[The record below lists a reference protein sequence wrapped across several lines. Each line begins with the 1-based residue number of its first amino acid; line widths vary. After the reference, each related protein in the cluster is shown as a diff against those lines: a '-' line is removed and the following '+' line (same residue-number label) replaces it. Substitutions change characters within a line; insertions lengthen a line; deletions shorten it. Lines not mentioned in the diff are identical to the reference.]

1 MFCVSSYLCLCYCN
15 KMTVWSII
23 IILTVASVGSEVMAQ
38 EKVCSSFCTTL
49 GMLESSP
56 GKSCDDI
63 YQNNKASRGVSRLY
77 WVTTVSGTHQ
87 VYCNMELQCGGHKG
101 GWTRIAQFDTS
112 QGDSCPPECTL
123 ITTPGD
129 NPKNVCRS
137 GDTNECHST
146 IFTTYNISFYK
157 ICGQVRGYQKGNT
170 NAFDSSVESI
180 DDHYVDGVSVT
191 LGNPRK
197 HVWTYAIGISDSGSS
212 TTAHYCPCAATRGS
226 NPPLFVGDHYYCESG
241 DTGGDT
247 ASAYYT
253 TDPVWDGLDCSISV
267 DCCANPDMPWF
278 LRQFAKAQETFIE
291 ARICRNENFSN
302 EGTLVESMELYIQ

>member
-1 MFCVSSYLCLCYCN
+1 
-15 KMTVWSII
+15 MTIWSII
-23 IILTVASVGSEVMAQ
+23 IIFTIASTGSMVMAQ
-38 EKVCSSFCTTL
+38 EKVCSSFCTAL
-49 GMLESSP
+49 GMLESTP

-63 YQNNKASRGVSRLY
+63 YQTNKASRGVSGLY
-77 WVTTVSGTHQ
+77 WVRTVSGTHQ

-101 GWTRIAQFDTS
+101 GWTRVAQFDTS
-112 QGDSCPPECTL
+112 QGDSCPPEWRL

-180 DDHYVDGVSVT
+180 DDHYVDGVSIT
-191 LGNPRK
+191 LGYPHK

-212 TTAHYCPCAATRGS
+212 TTGHYCPCADRRGS
-226 NPPLFVGDHYYCESG
+226 NPPSFVGDHYYCESG

-253 TDPVWDGLDCSISV
+253 TDPVWDGLDCSISLN
-267 DCCANPDMPWF
+267 CCAQPDMPWF